1 MARGQEEEI
10 GHVRVSKN
18 GYSYTKI
25 LDEKGKPYW
34 RLTHHIVAEKKLGR
48 PLKEDE
54 RVAFVGKPSDLSPGN
69 IKIKKKALPPLDRR
83 INTLRDRIA
92 DLQDEL
98 NALLEQKKMEQK
110 AAKAS

>member
-54 RVAFVGKPSDLSPGN
+54 RIAFVGKPSDLSPGN
-69 IKIKKKALPPLDRR
+69 IVVKKKALPPLDRR
-83 INTLRDRIA
+83 IATIKDKIA
-92 DLQDEL
+92 DLEDEL
-98 NALLEQKKMEQK
+98 DNLIAQKQK
-110 AAKAS
+110 ELKSSKK